1 MRLIRG
7 CVGVGLI
14 LLAHITQAA
23 TPAQTTITNNAVISY
38 TVDATSGNSPNSSD
52 VSITATA
59 TSLTTSNVPAT
70 LNIGTVQSGG
80 QDGTLYASTCVGN
93 SGTTVLPQ
101 PSFVS
106 QSAVSLQSQVGLVNE
121 SIIQSGDPLF
131 IKVVDVN
138 QIKDPTVI
146 EKLNVNI
153 TSAMGDRETIQLS
166 ETAPSSGVFIGYI
179 QTVKSSVIVGDCK
192 LSVGT
197 NDKISVTYLDNNK
210 PLTSTVSVDPT
221 QNVFDSVSGALIN
234 GATIT
239 VIDAATNQP
248 AKVLGDDGVSVY
260 PSSIVSGSTVK
271 DSGGNNY
278 PYSTGQYRFPILK
291 GSGSY
296 KVTVSPPLNYAF
308 PAQVADN
315 TLESQFAG
323 KFNFVP
329 GASKGLVFNANN
341 TYFDIP
347 LDARSGKLVVT
358 KTSNVTTASI
368 GDFVQY
374 LVSVQNTDKS
384 SVNNVVFYDVL
395 PKGFR
400 LKDTSFYVGNQK
412 VTPVVTQGTHLQYNL
427 GTLAANQTV
436 NIKYVTQISVG
447 SSLGNVNNTASAQG
461 TGSNSNIASATIF
474 IKDDLMMDKAI
485 ITGTVFETND
495 CKKETLKRMSGVR
508 IQFETGDYVV
518 SDSDGLWH
526 IDSLTPETH
535 VAKLDKLYIPKG
547 YEPVLCEDNNTFA
560 GDPNSKFVEAT
571 PGSLTRVDFYLK
583 RIAGA
588 SSETKELTVADLL
601 ANPKD
606 ENKDVNIR
614 GMKTEKAGTEALS
627 YNEKF
632 MSTATGEPKF
642 LFPDEN
648 FAPSVPAIGIAFEH
662 ETNKTVKMFLNEV
675 EVSAFNFDGVR
686 QNSDRT
692 VSITYWRGVGI
703 KEGDNHLEAR
713 LYDDKGTLVKTVKKD
728 ISFTNTL
735 TQAIFVPS
743 QSVLVS
749 DGQAPIE
756 VAVRFLDENG
766 KPAHKG
772 LTGSYDLEGA
782 FTPYISR
789 GDGVPLSMLDTVN
802 KTQYVIGE
810 DGIAKIKLMPSNQ
823 SGEATLR
830 FHLKD
835 KEAIVRPWISSSKR
849 EWILVGIAEGSLA
862 QNKILNHTES
872 DDKGMEVVEDKDG
885 RIALYGKGTIKKDY
899 LLTFSYDNKKQT
911 QPDTPIGQT
920 SGVLNQET
928 YSVYGDSTI
937 AQADAVSNKKLY
949 IRIEKDTF
957 YAMFGDF
964 QTNLTV
970 TDLTRYQRTMTGIKS
985 EYKGDKVSYNA
996 FAAKSATLL
1005 QAEEIPSDG
1014 TTGLYHSKLSIEAS
1028 SETVT
1033 IVTRDR
1039 NQRDVIVNSKV
1050 LTRYVDYDID
1060 YDLGTIRL
1068 KEPVAT
1074 YDTYFNPIFIRLE
1087 YNSLDPRG
1095 EHLVAGGR
1103 VAVKVMKNAEVG
1115 LTTVSETGAGVK
1127 DEMSSVD
1134 FQYDDQKLKVKAE
1147 TAISKNT
1154 DVEQSQVNHGYNVE
1168 AQYTDAFGD
1177 VKVYAKKVDENF
1189 GLTNSLPNDV
1199 GIQKQGLDATIQLP
1213 KDYKL
1218 TSQII
1223 SQKDLTN
1230 DSTAKLMDNK
1240 IEKQFSPNLDAYVG
1254 VKVEQNNNPTGEI
1267 SNALASVN
1275 GVSNLPTPSVGQ
1287 IGKETDVLYT
1297 VGGQYK
1303 FSSMPLSIS
1312 AQAEVNPKASD
1323 IAPTRIRLG
1332 TEYDIT
1338 QKIGIVADT
1347 QYDKYKET
1355 SLDIN
1360 RIGLKTTPFENTKV
1374 QGYVGNATGASDNA
1388 FYQVGVDQSAK
1399 VALWTFDAGIA
1410 RQAWDKPIDL
1420 TKVPAGTLMTY
1431 DNYNVY
1437 QLGST
1442 YHNGP
1447 LIYQFRV
1454 EDRVGSDEHK
1464 VRVEN
1469 ELFRRLD
1476 GGMAV
1481 SLTQDYEQTKQ
1492 GDLQSKDMEL
1502 KAGFSYRDPK
1512 NVHTF
1517 LAQVEYNAGR
1527 NSDGGVDNDTKLVIN
1542 THYNYKPTY
1551 DWEGMAHV
1559 GYKYVMSTFDQDEY
1573 TGSSYVAT
1581 AGLRYYFL
1589 SDYDI
1594 AVQGLY
1600 ASTPSV
1606 GVSSKGASV
1615 AVGYR
1620 VMKNMWVSVGY
1631 QHMSNYDSNFNFDE
1645 DYVKGVF
1652 IKFRMKFDEESFH
1665 LNDKDS
1671 MFSKI
1676 VN

>member
-1 MRLIRG
+1 MKLLKG
-7 CVGVGLI
+7 CVSVGLCM
-14 LLAHITQAA
+14 LAHFTQAA

-38 TVDATSGNSPNSSD
+38 TVETQSGNSPSSSD
-52 VSITATA
+52 VSITASA
-59 TSLTTSNVPAT
+59 TSITTSNVPAS
-70 LNIGTVQSGG
+70 LDIGTVQSGG
-80 QDGTLYASTCVGN
+80 SDGTLYASACVGN
-93 SGTTVLPQ
+93 SGTSVLPQ
-101 PSFVS
+101 PSFVT
-106 QSAVSLQSQVGLVNE
+106 QNNIALQSQVGLVDE

-131 IKVVDVN
+131 IKVVDVK

-146 EKLNVNI
+146 EKLNVTI
-153 TSAMGDRETIQLS
+153 TSGTGDRETIQLS

-179 QTVKSSVIVGDCK
+179 QTVKSAVIVGDCK
-192 LSVGT
+192 LSVAT
-197 NDKISVTYLDNNK
+197 NDKINVSYLDNTK
-210 PLTSTVSVDPT
+210 VLTSTISVDPT
-221 QNVFDSVSGALIN
+221 QNVFDSVTGALIN

-239 VIDAATNQP
+239 VVDAATNQP
-248 AKVLGDDGVSVY
+248 AKVMGDDGVSTY

-271 DSGGNNY
+271 DSGGNSY

-296 KVTVSPPLNYAF
+296 KITVSPPLNYAF
-308 PAQVADN
+308 PSQVADN
-315 TLESQFAG
+315 TLQSQFAG
-323 KFNFVP
+323 KYNIVS
-329 GASKGLVFNANN
+329 GASKGQIFNMNN

-347 LDARSGKLVVT
+347 LDTRSGKLVVT
-358 KTSNVTTASI
+358 KVSNVTTAAI

-374 LVSVQNTDKS
+374 QVSVQNTDKS
-384 SVNNVVFYDVL
+384 SINNVIFYDVL

-412 VTPVVTQGTHLQYNL
+412 VTPSITQGTHIQYNL
-427 GTLAANQTV
+427 GTLAPNQTV

-447 SSLGNVNNTASAQG
+447 SSLGNVNNTANAQG
-461 TGSNSNIASATIF
+461 EGATSNVASATIF

-485 ITGTVFETND
+485 IVGTVFETSD
-495 CKKETLKRMSGVR
+495 CNRNTLKRVPGVR

-518 SDSDGLWH
+518 SDSEGLWH
-526 IDSLTPETH
+526 IDSLKPETH

-547 YEPVLCEDNNTFA
+547 YEPILCEDNNTFA

-583 RIAGA
+583 KIN
-588 SSETKELTVADLL
+588 STNDSKELTVADLL
-601 ANPKD
+601 AQPKKED
-606 ENKDVNIR
+606 EPIHVR
-614 GMKTEKAGTEALS
+614 GERNDKAGTEALS
-627 YNEKF
+627 YNDKF
-632 MSTATGEPKF
+632 MPTATGEPKF

-648 FAPSVPAIGIAFEH
+648 FTPSVPAIGIAFEH
-662 ETNKTVKMFLNEV
+662 ESNKTVKMYLNDI
-675 EVSAFNFDGVR
+675 EVSAFNFDGMR
-686 QNSDRT
+686 QNADKS

-713 LYDDKGTLVKTVKKD
+713 IYDAKGELVKTVKKE

-743 QSVLVS
+743 ESTLVS
-749 DGQAPIE
+749 DGQSPIE

-772 LTGSYDLEGA
+772 LTGSYDLEGS

-789 GDGVPLSMLDTVN
+789 GDGVPLSMLDTIN
-802 KTQYVIGE
+802 KTQYVIE
-810 DGIAKIKLMPSNQ
+810 DNGIAKIKLMPSNQ
-823 SGEATLR
+823 SGEATLK

-835 KEAIVRPWISSSKR
+835 KDAIVKPWISSSKR

-862 QNKILNHTES
+862 QNKLLNHVQA
-872 DDKGMEVVEDKDG
+872 DDKGMEVIEDKDG

-899 LLTFSYDNKKQT
+899 LLTFAYDNKKDT

-920 SGVLNQET
+920 SGILNQET
-928 YSVYGDSTI
+928 YSVYGDATI
-937 AQADAVSNKKLY
+937 AQADAVSNKKFY

-970 TDLTRYQRTMTGIKS
+970 TDLTRYQRTMTGFKS
-985 EYKGDKVSYNA
+985 EYKGDKISYNA
-996 FAAKSATLL
+996 FVAKSATLL

-1014 TTGLYHSKLSIEAS
+1014 TTGLYHSKLTIEPN

-1033 IVTRDR
+1033 IITRDR
-1039 NQRDVIVNSKV
+1039 NQRDVVLNSKV

-1068 KEPVAT
+1068 KDPVAT
-1074 YDTYFNPIFIRLE
+1074 YDNYFNPNFIRLE
-1087 YNSLDPRG
+1087 YNSIDPRG

-1103 VAVKVMKNAEVG
+1103 VAYKVMKNGEVG
-1115 LTTVSETGAGVK
+1115 VTTVSETGNGVK
-1127 DEMSSVD
+1127 DDMSSVD
-1134 FQYDDQKLKVKAE
+1134 FQYDDQKLKIKAE

-1154 DVEQSQVNHGYNVE
+1154 DVEKSEVNRGYNVE
-1168 AQYTDAFGD
+1168 VQYTDAFGN
-1177 VKVYAKKVDENF
+1177 VKVYAKRVDEDF

-1199 GIQKQGLDATIQLP
+1199 GIQKEGLDATIQLP
-1213 KDYKL
+1213 HDYHL
-1218 TSQII
+1218 TTQVI

-1230 DSTAKLMDNK
+1230 DATAKVIDNK
-1240 IEKQFSPNLDAYVG
+1240 IEKQFNPNLDAYVG
-1254 VKVEQNNNPTGEI
+1254 IKVEQNDNPTGQI
-1267 SNALASVN
+1267 SNAIASVN
-1275 GVSNLPTPSVGQ
+1275 GISNLPTPSVAQ

-1303 FSSMPLSIS
+1303 FSSIPLTLS

-1323 IAPTRIRLG
+1323 IAPTRIRFG

-1338 QKIGIVADT
+1338 QKIALVADT
-1347 QYDKYKET
+1347 QYDKYQET

-1360 RIGLKTTPFENTKV
+1360 RIGVKTTPFENTKV

-1388 FYQVGVDQSAK
+1388 FYQVGIDQSAK
-1399 VALWTFDAGIA
+1399 AGSWTFDAGVA
-1410 RQAWDKPIDL
+1410 RQAWNKPIDL

-1442 YHNGP
+1442 YHNGS

-1464 VRVEN
+1464 VRIEN
-1469 ELFRRLD
+1469 EVFRRLS

-1492 GDLQSKDMEL
+1492 GDLQSKDMQL
-1502 KAGFSYRDPK
+1502 KGGFSYRDPN

-1517 LAQVEYNAGR
+1517 LGQIEYNAGR
-1527 NSDGGVDNDTKLVIN
+1527 NSDGGVDNDTKVVIN
-1542 THYNYKPTY
+1542 AHYNYKPNY
-1551 DWEGMAHV
+1551 DWEAMTHV
-1559 GYKYVMSTFDQDEY
+1559 GYKYVMSTFDSDEY

-1606 GVSSKGASV
+1606 GVSSKGASI

-1631 QHMSNYDSNFNFDE
+1631 QQMTNYDSNFNFDE